1 MHGVTDAFKNLVSI
15 LFRMISWILTT
26 YNQEEVLP
34 KTLDFFLSEMEGMD
48 IEFIVSDDGSSD
60 NSVSVARK
68 YSGIYS
74 NVKSVADAHKGRGS
88 ALKNGFRISKG
99 DIIVFSSSDIEVSRD
114 YIESA
119 LKNMGDC
126 DIILLSKNLPDS
138 VSRNRSAV
146 RVLTSFSYNLLLK
159 LLYKTKFRDMQGV
172 KILRAGRLGS
182 IIGYCKSDGFF
193 FDTELVLIAFKK
205 GMKIIEMP
213 WAYVDNRKSSVRF
226 STVIE
231 LFREM
236 IKFYPRF
243 RGMK

>member
-1 MHGVTDAFKNLVSI
+1 
-15 LFRMISWILTT
+15 MISWILTT
-26 YNQEEVLP
+26 YNQGGVLP
-34 KTLDFFLSEMEGMD
+34 KTLDFFLGEMKGMD

-68 YSGIYS
+68 YSEIYS
-74 NVKSVADAHKGRGS
+74 NVKFVADAHKGRGS

-99 DIIVFSSSDIEVSRD
+99 DIIVFSSSDITVSRD
-114 YIESA
+114 YLVSA
-119 LKNMGDC
+119 LKEIEGYDMA
-126 DIILLSKNLPDS
+126 LLSKNMPDS
-138 VSRNRSAV
+138 VSKNRSAV
-146 RVLTSFSYNLLLK
+146 RVLTSFSYNSLLK
-159 LLYKTKFRDMQGV
+159 LFYKTKFRDMQGV
-172 KILRAGRLGS
+172 KILRADRLKS

-213 WAYVDNRKSSVRF
+213 WEYVDNRKSSVRF

-243 RGMK
+243 RG